1 MLSRVSIVTRI
12 ALAGVLTLLVFAIA
26 MLFFMKY
33 SLEQAIYS
41 EMQARVDVAEKTMW
55 EMVRAKGPP
64 SLVGGKLRFGQWVAN
79 GDQSLVDHVRK
90 LTGANATLF
99 AVINRKPIRVAT
111 TIRKFDGSG
120 RNVNTEL
127 VGPARAAFDRGRS
140 FAGESSVAGRL
151 FVNRYDAIRDSR
163 GHIIGIVYTGIP
175 LTALQ
180 EKVARAMRFAIV
192 GTALALLASITLLY
206 VAMRPLRRA
215 FRNAVTIA
223 QGLAEGDV
231 AQRSNAVSA
240 GELGAVSSAFR
251 DMIVYQ
257 QRMAMVADALARGDF
272 SMKIVPVSARDRLG
286 IAFAHMSE
294 QMQGL
299 MQQLELSAMT
309 DSLTQLGNRRA
320 FDARMRTDL
329 ARAARR
335 GGNVCLAVIDVD
347 DFKAVNDEKGHQRG
361 DAVLSKL
368 ADILRGLRAED
379 AAYRLGGDEF
389 AVVFSDTSRA
399 NALVAFEQIRRQ
411 AEAELEGTTI
421 SIGLAFSP
429 NGIVDAET
437 LSRQAD
443 AALYACKHRGS
454 NVVIDFEAAK
464 SFKEALGGSVLPP
477 GPV

>member
-1 MLSRVSIVTRI
+1 MLSRVSIITRI
-12 ALAGVLTLLVFAIA
+12 ALAGVLSLLVFAVA
-26 MLFFMKY
+26 MLFFIKY

-41 EMQARVDVAEKTMW
+41 EMQARVDVAENTMW
-55 EMVRAKGPP
+55 ELLRAKGRP
-64 SLVGGKLRFGQWVAN
+64 SLVDGKLHFGQWLAN
-79 GDQSLVDHVRK
+79 GDRSLVDHVHK
-90 LTGANATLF
+90 LTGANATIF
-99 AVINRKPIRVAT
+99 AVIRGKPIRVAT
-111 TIRKFDGSG
+111 TIRKLHGSG

-127 VGPARAAFDRGRS
+127 VGPARAAYDRGHG
-140 FAGESSVAGRL
+140 FAGESPVAGRL
-151 FVNRYDAIRDSR
+151 FLNRYDDIRDSR
-163 GHIIGIVYTGIP
+163 GRIIGMVYTGIP
-175 LTALQ
+175 LTTLQ
-180 EKVARAMRFAIV
+180 DKVARAMRVAIV

-231 AQRSNAVSA
+231 AQRSNVVSA

-272 SMKIVPVSARDRLG
+272 SMKIVPVSPRDRLG

-299 MQQLELSAMT
+299 MQQLEVSAMT

-335 GGNVCLAVIDVD
+335 GGNVCLALIDVD

-368 ADILRGLRAED
+368 ADILRRLRAED

-389 AVVFSDTSRA
+389 AVVFSDASRA

-421 SIGLAFSP
+421 SIGLAFSA

-437 LSRQAD
+437 LSRHAD

-454 NVVIDFEAAK
+454 NVVLDFESAK
-464 SFKEALGGSVLPP
+464 SIEALGGPALPP